1 MQKQR
6 HCEKNSRRLE
16 FKKHHIPCATSN
28 KTSVS
33 KTDRIY
39 GIFLAHLRPGWGG
52 GRAIVLNFP
61 FSFRY
66 IFPSFCSRTISNM
79 ALES

>member
-6 HCEKNSRRLE
+6 HCEKNLE

-33 KTDRIY
+33 KTDRIC
-39 GIFLAHLRPGWGG
+39 GFLFGPPEAGMGG
-52 GRAIVLNFP
+52 GAK
-61 FSFRY
+61 
-66 IFPSFCSRTISNM
+66 PSFSTFHFLFAISSGVF
-79 ALES
+79 AVEQF

>member
-33 KTDRIY
+33 KTDRIC
-39 GIFLAHLRPGWGG
+39 GVFFGPPEAGMGHSGTKPALGH
-52 GRAIVLNFP
+52 GR
-61 FSFRY
+61 
-66 IFPSFCSRTISNM
+66 
-79 ALES
+79 